1 MLATVIRTPLAII
14 PYLFL
19 AAFVAAGALWN
30 LTNIEKVSLA
40 GVGGP
45 FALTDQNG
53 QPRTDADY
61 RGKYALIYFG
71 YTNCP
76 DVCPTTLAV
85 IADTMKQLGANAARV
100 TPVFIT
106 IDPARD
112 TPKILKPYLASFG
125 PEFVGLTGDE
135 ASIKKATEEYRV
147 YSAKHPLKGGGYA
160 MDHSSELYLAGPDG
174 RLVTFYDAGIDSKSL
189 ATDLAKKL

>member
-1 MLATVIRTPLAII
+1 MIRTPLALI

-30 LTNIEKVSLA
+30 LSSGTQLTTTVLSS
-40 GVGGP
+40 VGGP
-45 FALTDQNG
+45 FSLTDQNG
-53 QPRTDADY
+53 NTKTDTDFHGRY
-61 RGKYALIYFG
+61 VLLYFG

-85 IADTMKQLGANAARV
+85 IADTMKHMGAKAAEM

-112 TPKILKPYLASFG
+112 TPKVLKTYLAAFG
-125 PEFVGLTGDE
+125 PQFVGLTGSAAE
-135 ASIKKATEEYRV
+135 IKKVAGDYRV
-147 YSAKHPLKGGGYA
+147 YYAKQPLKGGGYG
-160 MDHSSELYLAGPDG
+160 MNHSSELYLVGPDG
-174 RLVTFYDAGIDSKSL
+174 KLRTFFDAGIDAKSL
-189 ATDLAKKL
+189 ASNLDKRI